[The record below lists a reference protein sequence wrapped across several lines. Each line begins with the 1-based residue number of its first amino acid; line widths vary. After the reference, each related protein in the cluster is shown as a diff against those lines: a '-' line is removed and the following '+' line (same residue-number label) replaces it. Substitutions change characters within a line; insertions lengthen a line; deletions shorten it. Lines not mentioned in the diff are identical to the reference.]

1 MLLVNP
7 GHWREGEKG
16 PQWGATDHCP
26 PGSVHPAQFSP
37 FQNRQSI
44 LHPSLTLPGPLGT
57 VTGAALFPHLLSR
70 AAGCAGPKYS
80 PATVLSRVQ
89 WLPGSA
95 ESFSESCL
103 VSTAAVQPRSGNRS
117 KGPALL
123 LHHALRLAET
133 HNEVSLHAILLAF
146 FSAMQPGEIPPPGRP
161 LGETRLCQ
169 RHFLEVDLR
178 PDER

>member
-1 MLLVNP
+1 MQKGRGERERRGCGDLVA
-7 GHWREGEKG
+7 
-16 PQWGATDHCP
+16 QTP
-26 PGSVHPAQFSP
+26 PPTPHH
-37 FQNRQSI
+37 RR
-44 LHPSLTLPGPLGT
+44 SLTP
-57 VTGAALFPHLLSR
+57 
-70 AAGCAGPKYS
+70 
-80 PATVLSRVQ
+80 VLSRVQ

-169 RHFLEVDLR
+169 RHFLEVDLC